1 MAKMT
6 QAITRLGSK
15 VNANSRQCANRDE
28 YGEDAP
34 ARFRCGGC
42 RTGRGVSAQADVVA
56 LTGAFFTNH
65 TFDGLIRLCRPR
77 AFVLMLGDF
86 VPFTP
91 LLFDHGVDALC

>member
-1 MAKMT
+1 
-6 QAITRLGSK
+6 
-15 VNANSRQCANRDE
+15 
-28 YGEDAP
+28 
-34 ARFRCGGC
+34 
-42 RTGRGVSAQADVVA
+42 VA